1 MCAGGELFPE
11 FVPPPDAGPGGDR
24 EAVAELVGEHGDLA
38 AVVSFVGKHVSEHGA
53 AGGPSGRPSATREF
67 CDATRG
73 RSEERVGEHAQ
84 AERGGFFVSGGGL
97 FDCAAAGVEVGEEE
111 LVHSVVDGERGE
123 EGVAKRAVER
133 SVRLSWYESRRPR
146 SS

>member
-1 MCAGGELFPE
+1 
-11 FVPPPDAGPGGDR
+11 
-24 EAVAELVGEHGDLA
+24 
-38 AVVSFVGKHVSEHGA
+38 
-53 AGGPSGRPSATREF
+53 
-67 CDATRG
+67 
-73 RSEERVGEHAQ
+73 
-84 AERGGFFVSGGGL
+84 VSGGGL